1 MADTKIQKSVKIVVG
16 ISTNPSVAG
25 RYFAQLLD
33 TTHGTGNQMTV
44 RTHDLAE
51 ILDFIASVQRQAE
64 PMNIQ
69 VTVEDTTGELNL

>member
-33 TTHGTGNQMTV
+33 TT
-44 RTHDLAE
+44 RTRLAS
-51 ILDFIASVQRQAE
+51 ASA
-64 PMNIQ
+64 
-69 VTVEDTTGELNL
+69 TGEDDSPSVVAID